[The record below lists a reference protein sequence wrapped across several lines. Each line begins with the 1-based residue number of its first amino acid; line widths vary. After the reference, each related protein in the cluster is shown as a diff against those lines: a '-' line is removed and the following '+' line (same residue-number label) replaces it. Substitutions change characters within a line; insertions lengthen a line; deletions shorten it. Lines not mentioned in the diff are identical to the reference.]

1 MSDSTAPTPAL
12 TELLQAWQQGNSEA
26 FAQIFELMYAQL
38 RQIAA
43 LRLGRSSHRET
54 WTPTELLHEA
64 YLRVAGE
71 GIDWRNRAH
80 FFASMSLYI
89 RSALVDHAR
98 ARAAE
103 KRANPDLRISLSEVN
118 AGEESAAADILALEQ
133 ALSTLHALDPRCA
146 DVLHLSCFAG
156 LERTQIAEVM
166 GLSVPTVD
174 RDLRFARA
182 WLNEA
187 LERG

>member
-1 MSDSTAPTPAL
+1 MPNSDL
-12 TELLQAWQQGNSEA
+12 TVLLHAWQKGDGQA
-26 FAQIFELMYAQL
+26 FAQIFELMYTQL

-43 LRLGRSSHRET
+43 QRLHKSGNGVT

-64 YLRVAGE
+64 YLRVAGDS
-71 GIDWRNRAH
+71 IDWRNRAH

-98 ARAAE
+98 ARIAD
-103 KRANPDLRISLSEVN
+103 KRGNPELRVSLSQLQV
-118 AGEESAAADILALEQ
+118 GEESMVADVLALEQ
-133 ALSTLHALDPRCA
+133 ALSALAKLDARCA

-156 LERTQIAEVM
+156 LDRAHIAEVL
-166 GLSVPTVD
+166 GVSLASVD

-182 WLNEA
+182 WLKEA
-187 LERG
+187 LSAG

>member
-1 MSDSTAPTPAL
+1 MSESTASQPAL
-12 TELLQAWQQGNSEA
+12 TELLHAWQQGNSEA
-26 FAQIFELMYAQL
+26 FAQIFELMYTQL

-43 LRLGRSSHRET
+43 LRLGRSSHQET

-64 YLRVAGE
+64 YLRVAGDA
-71 GIDWRNRAH
+71 IDWRNRAH

-98 ARAAE
+98 ARRAD
-103 KRANPDLRISLSEVN
+103 KRANPDVRISLSDVN
-118 AGEESAAADILALEQ
+118 AGEESVAADILALEQ
-133 ALSTLHALDPRCA
+133 ALSSLQSLDSRCA

-156 LERTQIAEVM
+156 LERSQIAEVM
-166 GLSVPTVD
+166 GLSVPSVD